1 MSEAQRPL
9 PRPTEITE
17 GYWHAAALGRLV
29 VQGCRACGHRQ
40 LYPRTLCLG
49 CESDQVDW
57 TEVSGFGSIYTF
69 TINHRAPN
77 AFMKARLPYA
87 VAIVELDEGVRMMA
101 NILNAA
107 PEAIA
112 IGKRVRVVFEQ
123 ASAEVSLPQ
132 FELID

>member
-17 GYWHAAALGRLV
+17 GYWHAAAQGRLV

-40 LYPRTLCLG
+40 FYPRTLCLA

-57 TEVSGFGSIYTF
+57 TEVCGLGSIYTF

-77 AFMKARLPYA
+77 TFMKARVPYA

-101 NILNAA
+101 NILNAS

-112 IGKRVRVVFEQ
+112 IGKRVRVVFEK
-123 ASAEVSLPQ
+123 ASDDVSLPQ
-132 FELID
+132 FEMID